1 MKDFY
6 LFLKHNAREVSFGW
20 VLTFLSSF
28 GQTFLISLYVPELL
42 KAFSISEGT
51 FGGIYAICTIISSA
65 LMLTIGH
72 SIDHKPVKRVTAIT
86 VVGAAVSCF
95 ILGISHY
102 HIALLFL
109 AMIGLRLTGQGWMTH
124 ISMTVMSRYY
134 DTDRGKA
141 LSISALGYSIGEAFF
156 PIVISTLILW
166 YDYEVA
172 AMASG
177 GFLLL
182 YLVRL
187 YFVKLSHFNPTE
199 KENVKPT
206 STAIAKDYLKI
217 LSEKKLYIMM
227 PASIV
232 VAFTSTSFFFYQYVF
247 VEDKGWSVSLY
258 ASFFTAYAITRFVM
272 TLMGGLWVDRFTAR
286 KMFRVYLLPITVG
299 LLPLAFTDS
308 IIGALIFLILAGCS
322 VGASGAI
329 TTAVIAELYGVE
341 RLGVIRSLYTMF
353 VVLSTALGP
362 FLVGLLLDADV
373 DFSWIILGLFFM
385 TAASL
390 LNAQR
395 IKNIPEQ

>member
-6 LFLKHNAREVSFGW
+6 LFLKRNARQVSFGW

-28 GQTFLISLYVPELL
+28 GQTFLISLYVPEIL
-42 KAFSISEGT
+42 KAFSLSEGT
-51 FGGIYAICTIISSA
+51 FGGIYAICTIVSSVI
-65 LMLTIGH
+65 MLTIGH
-72 SIDHKPVKRVTAIT
+72 SIDHKPVKTVTTIT
-86 VVGAAVSCF
+86 VIGAAVSCF
-95 ILGISHY
+95 VLGISHY

-109 AMIGLRLTGQGWMTH
+109 ALIGLRLTGQGWMTH

-141 LSISALGYSIGEAFF
+141 LSVSALGYSIGEAFF

-172 AMASG
+172 AIASG
-177 GFLLL
+177 VFLLL

-187 YFVKLSHFNPTE
+187 YFVKLTHFDPKK
-199 KENVKPT
+199 KENKDI
-206 STAIAKDYLKI
+206 SSKAIVRDYLKI
-217 LSEKKLYIMM
+217 LSEKKFYTMI

-272 TLMGGLWVDRFTAR
+272 TLMSGLWVDRFTAR
-286 KMFRVYLLPITVG
+286 RMFRIYLLPMTIG
-299 LLPLAFTDS
+299 LLPLAFMDGIT
-308 IIGALIFLILAGCS
+308 GALIFLILAGCS
-322 VGASGAI
+322 VGASGSV

-341 RLGVIRSLYTMF
+341 KLGVVRSLYTML

-373 DFSWIILGLFFM
+373 DFRWIILGLFFM
-385 TAASL
+385 TTASL

-395 IKNIPEQ
+395 IKNVP